1 MSKFVFYLSLGSRF
15 AMVRVPIR
23 VFDVILLL
31 RRGQTAV
38 GAAKRGDSA
47 RVMKGTTR
55 AGHLLLRL
63 LPMTRRRWM
72 VMRCTKTGAVLH
84 QTTLAVRRPGI
95 GSSKPVKTLLLGWLL
110 LLRLEAGQLDGLF
123 PASGAARDELH
134 FI

>member
-1 MSKFVFYLSLGSRF
+1 
-15 AMVRVPIR
+15 MVRVSIR

-38 GAAKRGDSA
+38 GAAKRGNSA
-47 RVMKGTTR
+47 RVMKGTAR
-55 AGHLLLRL
+55 ASHLLLRL

-72 VMRCTKTGAVLH
+72 IMGCTDTGAVLH
-84 QTTLAVRRPGI
+84 KTTLAVRCPSI
-95 GSSKPVKTLLLGWLL
+95 GSSKPMKTLLLGWLL

-123 PASGAARDELH
+123 PASGAVRDELH